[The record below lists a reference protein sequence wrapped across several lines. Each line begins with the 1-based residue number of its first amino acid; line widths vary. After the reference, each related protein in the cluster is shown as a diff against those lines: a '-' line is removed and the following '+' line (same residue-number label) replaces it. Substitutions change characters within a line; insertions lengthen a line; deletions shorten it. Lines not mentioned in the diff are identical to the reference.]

1 MDACLVCNQCLM
13 LVRWLQHSPGWG
25 AMLKDTDLGT
35 EHTEVIRLLPIM
47 ARK

>member
-13 LVRWLQHSPGWG
+13 LIRWLQYSPGLG
-25 AMLKDTDLGT
+25 AMLKDKGLGT
-35 EHTEVIRLLPIM
+35 EHTEAIRLLPIT